1 MCARAQAAAIFEC
14 ESVDVGSCVCVV
26 WVLPMYAQQRH
37 AHWNYFL
44 QPSSLSCFLTCL
56 VRDSCNRQQLQPI
69 TRTAK
74 YVWRCS
80 NDARAYAIEYV
91 HVPADLTADSRT
103 SACTQTH
110 LCATHLSTAIPA
122 HTLKSSGLVFLF
134 VIFTYLRSNQ
144 RSGHLRGGDT
154 QPQPP
159 PSSLPSSSQNDWTSG
174 LYPGSSDGHTDM
186 DQGSWRINVMP
197 NDMQQ

>member
-1 MCARAQAAAIFEC
+1 
-14 ESVDVGSCVCVV
+14 
-26 WVLPMYAQQRH
+26 MYAQQRH

-122 HTLKSSGLVFLF
+122 HTLKSSGLVFFLLF
-134 VIFTYLRSNQ
+134 LLIYAQ
-144 RSGHLRGGDT
+144 I
-154 QPQPP
+154 
-159 PSSLPSSSQNDWTSG
+159 SG
-174 LYPGSSDGHTDM
+174 LVICAVATHNLSHLLPLYLHLLKTTGHRVYTREVVT
-186 DQGSWRINVMP
+186 GTRTWTKVRGAST
-197 NDMQQ
+197 